1 MSAQVKTR
9 TRDLIDNPLGA
20 DGLEFV
26 EFTSP
31 DPERLGRLHAE
42 VAPASPAYEA
52 ALIAGLGPDEVVPP
66 KAPCSAG
73 YTWRPAN

>member
-42 VAPASPAYEA
+42 VAPL
-52 ALIAGLGPDEVVPP
+52 ALPMRPP
-66 KAPCSAG
+66 
-73 YTWRPAN
+73 